1 MTKRGVQPENDEWAA
16 GLRPGRLSRRS
27 GRWSPLA
34 ITLALGLGAYLVI
47 CVLLLGPEQ
56 PAAVQRLLALVFV
69 AFSVGVYVAVT
80 RQPEIP
86 DETLLR
92 LRRGRHADF
101 GKQLR
106 AKQQAR
112 RTITLPGIG
121 QTSYRF
127 WGGVGV
133 FLVTAIWWL
142 TPLAPVR
149 VKQRELQDV
158 TIPLGQAIAA
168 AELVMVDGHTAV
180 CLPPI
185 VPEGAKELARF
196 IPDRGA
202 GDYQRALRAIAEGR
216 FAEAENLL
224 TAATNEGGTS
234 PEQIGLARAQ
244 AFMYEGR
251 FLDAVTEY
259 KTILAQ
265 TPDHPLVL
273 CQAAIACM
281 QAGDM
286 AQAEP
291 LVARAVERTAPST
304 TGDDINRGFSLH
316 AQALLN
322 LGLGCRYDAAE
333 EQFKQSRDLWEVA
346 LPDNK
351 LLTAVSRNNQ
361 ALVYLLRARYSAA
374 RELIDW
380 SREGR
385 RNPVGAAS
393 VLGNLGMLLYVQGD
407 LRGAR
412 TQSDLARAALADGTL
427 AVPPPV
433 AAVNQGQLALLDW
446 AQGNYEAGRKHGEAA
461 LLQCSESVG
470 AEHPLSAPIL
480 VTLATVYRDQSLYAK
495 AEPYYFRALS
505 ITRRTH
511 GEQHPYVAA
520 ILVRLAGLHLAR
532 KNHRDAELVIS
543 QATEVFEK
551 TFGEEHPA
559 LAEALN
565 ARGELELE
573 MGRTRDARRPLERAL
588 KIIEGTYSRSHPL
601 AVRVLGNLGA
611 IENSPRT
618 YKRGVGLYEE
628 ALAAAEASLGPEHPE
643 LARLEFGL
651 AALYISQAEYGQA
664 QPVAERCLTLRE
676 KILPPFHPDLASA
689 CELLATVLENLPKP
703 QTERATELRARAKN
717 IRQRHVQEDRVDFPV
732 RA

>member
-1 MTKRGVQPENDEWAA
+1 M
-16 GLRPGRLSRRS
+16 
-27 GRWSPLA
+27 A
-34 ITLALGLGAYLVI
+34 ISLALGLGAYLVI

-69 AFSVGVYVAVT
+69 ASSVGVYVAVT
-80 RQPEIP
+80 RQPELP

-106 AKQQAR
+106 AKQRAR

-133 FLVTAIWWL
+133 FLVTAAWWL

-149 VKQRELQDV
+149 VKQRELQDITV
-158 TIPLGQAIAA
+158 PLGQAIAA
-168 AELVMVDGHTAV
+168 AELVMLDGHTAV
-180 CLPPI
+180 CLPPV
-185 VPEGAKELARF
+185 VPERAKELARF
-196 IPDRGA
+196 IPDRAGA
-202 GDYQRALRAIAEGR
+202 CQRALRAIAEGR
-216 FAEAENLL
+216 FIEAENLL
-224 TAATNEGGTS
+224 MAAANEGGIS
-234 PEQIGLARAQ
+234 PEQLALARAQ
-244 AFMYEGR
+244 AFMYGGR

-259 KTILAQ
+259 KKVLAQ
-265 TPDHPLVL
+265 TPDNVLIL

-281 QAGDM
+281 QSGDM

-291 LVARAVERTAPST
+291 LVARAVERTAQPAS
-304 TGDDINRGFSLH
+304 GEDSDRGFSLH

-322 LGLGCRYDAAE
+322 LGQGRRYDAAE

-346 LPDNK
+346 LPENQ
-351 LLTAVSRNNQ
+351 LLASVSRNNQ
-361 ALVYLLRARYSAA
+361 AIVYLLRARYSAA

-412 TQSDLARAALADGTL
+412 TQAESARAAIADGTL
-427 AVPPPV
+427 AVPLPV
-433 AAVNQGQLALLDW
+433 AAVNHGQLALLEW
-446 AQGNYEAGRKHGEAA
+446 AQGNYEAGRKRGEAA

-480 VTLATVYRDQSLYAK
+480 VTLATLYRDRSLFAK

-505 ITRRTH
+505 ITRRAH

-532 KNHRDAELVIS
+532 KNHREAELVIS
-543 QATEVFEK
+543 QATEVLEK

-573 MGRTRDARRPLERAL
+573 MGRTRDARRPLEKAL

-651 AALYISQAEYGQA
+651 ATLYISQAEYGQA

-689 CELLATVLENLPKP
+689 CELVATVLENLPKP
-703 QTERATELRARAKN
+703 QTERATELRARAKS
-717 IRQRHVQEDRVDFPV
+717 IRQRHVQEDRADAP
-732 RA
+732 